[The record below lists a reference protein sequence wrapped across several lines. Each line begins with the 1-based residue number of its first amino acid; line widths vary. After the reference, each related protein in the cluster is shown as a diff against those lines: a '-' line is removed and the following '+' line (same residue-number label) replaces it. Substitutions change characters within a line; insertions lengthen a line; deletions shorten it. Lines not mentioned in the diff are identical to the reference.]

1 MREALALIRIE
12 AHITKL
18 AARLNESTSD
28 MNFDRDAGNL
38 VKYARTVATVAGLAR
53 SFATTMT
60 ELEALVG
67 PQKIS
72 GVDEGPGPLAA
83 HAYKGTETARS
94 VVPQKIGGAD
104 ESPVPS

>member
-12 AHITKL
+12 AHITRL
-18 AARLNESTSD
+18 AAKLNEHTAD

-53 SFATTMT
+53 SFATSMT

-67 PQKIS
+67 PQKNFGI
-72 GVDEGPGPLAA
+72 DEGPGL
-83 HAYKGTETARS
+83 S
-94 VVPQKIGGAD
+94 
-104 ESPVPS
+104 